1 MFKLALAGRIEALR
15 QLSWQDRPVA
25 VGQLNGLEVNMT
37 CLRLALLGAFEAS
50 LDEKPLSGIKKD
62 KARVLLT
69 YLAAER

>member
-1 MFKLALAGRIEALR
+1 
-15 QLSWQDRPVA
+15 
-25 VGQLNGLEVNMT
+25 MT